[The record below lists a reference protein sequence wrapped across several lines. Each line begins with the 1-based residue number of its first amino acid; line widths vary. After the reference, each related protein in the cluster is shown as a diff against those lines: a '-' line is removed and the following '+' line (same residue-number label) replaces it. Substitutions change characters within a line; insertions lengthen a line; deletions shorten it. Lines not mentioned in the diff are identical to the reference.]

1 MSDPLDIPHA
11 AVRQA
16 MDILAQDYAAR
27 RGPQGAFDADG
38 YFFDL
43 RRMIEA
49 KGMSLTLVDKLGPM
63 GGGGAGE
70 A

>member
-1 MSDPLDIPHA
+1 MNDPLDIPHA

-16 MDILAQDYAAR
+16 VDLLAQDYAAR
-27 RGPQGAFDADG
+27 RGVEGGFDADG

-49 KGMSLTLVDKLGPM
+49 KGISLTLVDKLGPM
-63 GGGGAGE
+63 GGGGSGE